1 VVNANDGSARV
12 LANEVA
18 LVTGSTRGIG
28 RAIAARFA
36 AEGARV
42 VVNGRRSEDAA
53 RVAEQIGAG
62 AIGIAA
68 DVSDSAQAERLVA
81 ETVAKLGRI
90 DVLVNNAGVALDNFL
105 PTTSDERWR
114 AVLDTNLS
122 GPLYLM
128 RAAVP
133 VMREH
138 GGGAILNIVSWSG
151 LRGNVGQAA
160 YSASKAGLYGLT
172 LSMAKELG
180 KFGIRVNALA
190 PAVATEMAAEM
201 PEELK
206 EKARKRRALKIDGT
220 PDDVAEAAL
229 FLVSDRARFTTGQV
243 LHVDGGLHLS

>member
-1 VVNANDGSARV
+1 VVNGA
-12 LANEVA
+12 LAGRVA

-28 RAIAARFA
+28 RGIAARFA

-42 VVNGRRSEDAA
+42 VVNGRSSDDTE
-53 RVAEQIGAG
+53 RVAKELGPA

-68 DVSDSAQAERLVA
+68 DIGDSAQAERLVA
-81 ETVAKLGRI
+81 ETVARLGRL
-90 DVLVNNAGVALDNFL
+90 DVLVNNAGIALDNFV
-105 PTTSDERWR
+105 TKASDERWR
-114 AVLDTNLS
+114 RVLDTNLS
-122 GPLYLM
+122 GPLYLI

-133 VMREH
+133 AMREQ
-138 GGGAILNIVSWSG
+138 GGGSILNVVSWSG

-172 LSMAKELG
+172 LSLAKELG

-190 PAVATEMAAEM
+190 PAVPTEMAAEM

-220 PDDVAEAAL
+220 IQDVAEGAL
-229 FLVSDRARFTTGQV
+229 FLVSERARFTTGQV
-243 LHVDGGLHLS
+243 LHVDGGLHLN

>member
-1 VVNANDGSARV
+1 MSGA
-12 LANEVA
+12 LAGKVA
-18 LVTGSTRGIG
+18 IVTGSTRGIG
-28 RAIAARFA
+28 RGIAARFA
-36 AEGARV
+36 TEGARV
-42 VVNGRRSEDAA
+42 IVNGRKPEDVQ
-53 RVAEQIGAG
+53 RVAEEIGFG
-62 AIGIAA
+62 ALGIAA
-68 DVSDSAQAERLVA
+68 DVADSAQAARLIA
-81 ETVAKLGRI
+81 DAVAKLGRI
-90 DVLVNNAGVALDNFL
+90 DVLVNNAGIALDNFL
-105 PTTSDERWR
+105 PNTSDERWR

-133 VMREH
+133 VMRAQ

-160 YSASKAGLYGLT
+160 YSASKAGLHGLT

-190 PAVATEMAAEM
+190 PAVPTEMAAEM

-220 PDDVAEAAL
+220 VDDVAEGAL

-243 LHVDGGLHLS
+243 LHVDGGLHLN